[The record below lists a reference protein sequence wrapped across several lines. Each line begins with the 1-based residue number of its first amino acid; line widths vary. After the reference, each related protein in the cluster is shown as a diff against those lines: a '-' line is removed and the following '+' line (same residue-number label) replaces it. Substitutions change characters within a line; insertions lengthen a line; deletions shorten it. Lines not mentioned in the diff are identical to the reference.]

1 VSLNHRSPR
10 TYSARVTTVL
20 ALVCASLTGCGAR
33 LTPSNTDAGALDV
46 EPSDSALNPLPFRLT
61 VRVVLGPFVPAERGS
76 NFSVVATNR
85 AGRTLRST
93 TDSEGVA
100 SIDTP
105 ADSVGP
111 WDVTVARV
119 GFLAVSILD
128 VTANLDARVY
138 TEALTERRQSVA
150 PRALT
155 ARFRNAADTSVA
167 SLFSRALANSEYA
180 SAPDWTLEQHDD
192 RRPGVP
198 GARFYAIEWLSDG
211 SGFPLRPLR
220 AAQLDTVSASQP
232 GPIAFDVDF
241 SRSTLMATESTVQVE
256 LPSEGLVTRET
267 VRRGAP
273 SRVQFPFVYEHGASF
288 GSYPVGTVSADYP
301 RSAMGPIITIAHFTG
316 ELLPDSAGITY
327 GSDTANPLEI
337 QLWPRDLARLG
348 RLTVPPVRQL
358 STTGSTID
366 TVEVT
371 ADAAEYTPGFA
382 VLGADGQSVG
392 WVGYAHNNQPITRR
406 KLPTLP
412 EGFSLRA
419 HFNGAT
425 ARVIATLTHRG
436 DSAQSPWEPDA
447 MRTMNIE
454 VDSPFVT
461 LALP

>member
-1 VSLNHRSPR
+1 LNRRSSPG
-10 TYSARVTTVL
+10 AHVTTAL
-20 ALVCASLTGCGAR
+20 ALACASLAGCGAR
-33 LTPSNTDAGALDV
+33 LTPSNTDASALDV
-46 EPSDSALNPLPFRLT
+46 APLDGALNPLPFRLT

-85 AGRTLRST
+85 AGMTLRST

-100 SIDTP
+100 NIDTP
-105 ADSVGP
+105 IGSGP

-220 AAQLDTVSASQP
+220 AVQLDTVSASQP

-301 RSAMGPIITIAHFTG
+301 RSATGPIITIAHFTG

-358 STTGSTID
+358 SITGSTID

-392 WVGYAHNNQPITRR
+392 WVGYAYNNQPITRR

-436 DSAQSPWEPDA
+436 GSQSPWEPDA

-454 VDSPFVT
+454 VDSSFVT